1 MSLIKPRTR
10 GKQRVQHRTR
20 LDRENHET
28 LYAYAAFINE
38 EAEYVLNELIDT
50 VLARDKDF
58 MKWRA
63 EHSESFA
70 PRGVAARA
78 ARAGS
83 ARQGPV
89 VTRDAAG
96 ARASAFGPG
105 EARV

>member
-10 GKQRVQHRTR
+10 GRQRVQHRTR

-38 EAEYVLNELIDT
+38 DSEYVLNELIDT
-50 VLARDKDF
+50 VLARDKDY

-78 ARAGS
+78 
-83 ARQGPV
+83 RQRPV
-89 VTRDAAG
+89 ARDAAT
-96 ARASAFGPG
+96 ARASASGLG
-105 EARV
+105 DARV

>member
-38 EAEYVLNELIDT
+38 DAEYVINELIDT

-70 PRGVAARA
+70 PRGVAARV
-78 ARAGS
+78 GV
-83 ARQGPV
+83 ARQRPV
-89 VTRDAAG
+89 VTREAAT
-96 ARASAFGPG
+96 ARASVSGPG
-105 EARV
+105 EGRV

>member
-38 EAEYVLNELIDT
+38 DSEYVLNELIDT

-63 EHSESFA
+63 EHSEPFA

-78 ARAGS
+78 GA
-83 ARQGPV
+83 ARQRPV
-89 VTRDAAG
+89 ARDAAT
-96 ARASAFGPG
+96 ARASASGLG
-105 EARV
+105 DARV

>member
-38 EAEYVLNELIDT
+38 DAEYVLNELIDT

-63 EHSESFA
+63 EHSGILCA
-70 PRGVAARA
+70 TRRGACCTCWFRTAASRGYSRGSHRA
-78 ARAGS
+78 RVSLRAG
-83 ARQGPV
+83 
-89 VTRDAAG
+89 
-96 ARASAFGPG
+96 
-105 EARV
+105 

>member
-78 ARAGS
+78 VA
-83 ARQGPV
+83 ARQRPV
-89 VTRDAAG
+89 GTREAAT
-96 ARASAFGPG
+96 ARVSVSEPG

>member
-38 EAEYVLNELIDT
+38 DAEYVLNELIDT

-78 ARAGS
+78 VAV
-83 ARQGPV
+83 RQRPV
-89 VTRDAAG
+89 VTREAVTG
-96 ARASAFGPG
+96 RASVSVPG

>member
-38 EAEYVLNELIDT
+38 DAEYVLNELIDT

-78 ARAGS
+78 VA
-83 ARQGPV
+83 ARQRPV
-89 VTRDAAG
+89 VTREAAT
-96 ARASAFGPG
+96 ARGSVSGPG

>member
-38 EAEYVLNELIDT
+38 DAEYVLNELIDT

-58 MKWRA
+58 TKWRA

-78 ARAGS
+78 VA
-83 ARQGPV
+83 ARQRPV
-89 VTRDAAG
+89 VTREAAT
-96 ARASAFGPG
+96 ARGSVSGPG

>member
-38 EAEYVLNELIDT
+38 DAEYVLNELIDT

-78 ARAGS
+78 VAARP
-83 ARQGPV
+83 RPV
-89 VTRDAAG
+89 VTREAATARGSVSG
-96 ARASAFGPG
+96 AG

>member
-28 LYAYAAFINE
+28 LFAYAAFINE
-38 EAEYVLNELIDT
+38 DAEYVLNELIDT

-58 MKWRA
+58 TKWRA

-78 ARAGS
+78 VAT
-83 ARQGPV
+83 RQRPV
-89 VTRDAAG
+89 VTREAAT
-96 ARASAFGPG
+96 ARGSVSGPG

>member
-10 GKQRVQHRTR
+10 GRQRVQHRTR

-38 EAEYVLNELIDT
+38 DAEYVLNELIDT

-78 ARAGS
+78 VA
-83 ARQGPV
+83 ARQRPV
-89 VTRDAAG
+89 VTREAASP
-96 ARASAFGPG
+96 RASISGPG

>member
-38 EAEYVLNELIDT
+38 DSEYVLNELIDT

-63 EHSESFA
+63 EHSGSFA

-78 ARAGS
+78 GAAPQR
-83 ARQGPV
+83 PV
-89 VTRDAAG
+89 ARDAAN
-96 ARASAFGPG
+96 ARASASGLG
-105 EARV
+105 DARV